1 MCNLNVNDI
10 VVNKKNKC
18 ATYTVASI
26 DRKLSNAIL
35 CNYDYDNLTFTI
47 DLAKLQE
54 NYSKV

>member
-1 MCNLNVNDI
+1 MCNLNVNDV
-10 VVNKKNKC
+10 VVNKKNNC
-18 ATYTVASI
+18 VTYTVASI
-26 DRKLSNAIL
+26 DREMSNAIL

>member
-1 MCNLNVNDI
+1 MCNLNVNDV

-18 ATYTVASI
+18 VTYTVASI
-26 DRKLSNAIL
+26 DREMSNAIL

-47 DLAKLQE
+47 DLANLQE